1 MGHILKRTATVL
13 VLCCVLIF
21 SAPQKSHAL
30 MPCMMPGLGSGFSI
44 GTVWQVVSSIAIQ
57 AAQSALQSLLNSLI
71 SSVTDAMSEMFDIFG
86 ANAETW
92 FDQFWYYDLYPAL
105 ASQTAQ
111 LHTSTEDTSRGLA
124 SLQDASELARTTRM
138 FEELEADAY
147 REHEPS
153 ELQCEAASITG
164 GLQRMTSIKRAYA
177 RAAPIRR
184 ARRAEASADDG
195 SGDPTPPAEGLDV
208 YQLALK
214 EDHCNRYV
222 NVQANAGNTICGTG
236 AADGVWVDEDINA
249 ANLFV
254 DNYNVRDA
262 DLQQNLDDFIDNLV
276 GLTPVGLMTPEM
288 IDTVPGKAA
297 FLDNLSFMS
306 RQQLAHAALYRVVA
320 NIVPGSNMGH
330 LVAVHRGRAGYS
342 ADGGPVCD
350 PYTPGAPGFPGTPA
364 VPPGGHGCG
373 TPPVGSP
380 FSGVPCIPGNPG
392 VPGCQC
398 DGSVAIPP
406 QAAGS
411 DCYDSNPSWNEI
423 ERAILESASVD
434 LQSRM
439 ASVSPENI
447 DSFLATLAVYQLTFG
462 MAEVS
467 DFMDYALA
475 MQAVKG
481 AMMLEPSSGDLVELM
496 PEGN

>member
-21 SAPQKSHAL
+21 SAPQQAQAQ
-30 MPCMMPGLGSGFSI
+30 PCMTPGAGSGFSMN
-44 GTVWQVVSSIAIQ
+44 TVWTVVTEVAMHFARDI
-57 AAQSALQSLLNSLI
+57 LQDLLNTLI

-86 ANAETW
+86 ENAETW

-111 LHTSTEDTSRGLA
+111 LHTSTQDTSRALA
-124 SLQDASELARTTRM
+124 SLKDGPELARTTRM

-164 GLQRMTSIKRAYA
+164 GLQRMTRIKNAYA
-177 RAAPIRR
+177 RAAPVAR
-184 ARRAEASADDG
+184 APSAEASLDDG
-195 SGDPTPPAEGLDV
+195 TGTPTAAAEGLEI
-208 YQLALK
+208 YQVALK
-214 EDHCNRYV
+214 EHFCDRYV
-222 NVQANAGNTICGTG
+222 NTQINDGNTICGDG
-236 AADGVWVDEDINA
+236 AVDGAWIDEDINA
-249 ANLFV
+249 GNLFV
-254 DNYNVRDA
+254 DNYNVRND
-262 DLQQNLDDFIDNLV
+262 DLKQNLDDFIVNLV
-276 GLTPVGLMTPEM
+276 GPRPIDLMVPDE
-288 IDTVPGKAA
+288 INTVQGMSV
-297 FLDNLSFMS
+297 FMDNLSYMS

-320 NIVPGSNMGH
+320 NIVPGSDMGH

-373 TPPVGSP
+373 VPPVGSP

-392 VPGCQC
+392 VPACQC
-398 DGSVAIPP
+398 DGSVGIPP

-467 DFMDYALA
+467 DFMDYAVA

-481 AMMLEPSSGDLVELM
+481 AMGIGGHAGGAMREMVPSGY
-496 PEGN
+496 